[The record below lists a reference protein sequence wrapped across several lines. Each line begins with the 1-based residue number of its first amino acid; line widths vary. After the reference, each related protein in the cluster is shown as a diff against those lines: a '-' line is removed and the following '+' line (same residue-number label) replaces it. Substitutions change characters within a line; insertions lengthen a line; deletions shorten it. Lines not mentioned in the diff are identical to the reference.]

1 MEYYVQLL
9 KTIILKISHG
19 NSSLIKLFCNNRYS
33 SFPLLS
39 MAVTLASAYNKE
51 ELVKVTASQCVLQL
65 IAIINEKRVGKGYL
79 TDLQMVI
86 FYYELTCRLRQQAD

>member
-1 MEYYVQLL
+1 
-9 KTIILKISHG
+9 
-19 NSSLIKLFCNNRYS
+19 
-33 SFPLLS
+33 

-86 FYYELTCRLRQQAD
+86 FYY